1 MSEADRPLQAF
12 NFEVTFTAASL
23 TDESSDAEEVPLCSG
38 SFSEV
43 SGLEAT
49 MEPKVIKEGGRNY
62 GVVQRAGQ
70 VTFAT
75 VVLKRGMTSVRDLW
89 KWFDLIARGR
99 YAKRLNV
106 RVAMNDEFGIPVIT
120 WLLRRALPIKCKAA
134 DLNAQGTNVAIE
146 ELHLAHEGLELD
158 TGGGAAGA
166 DAGAPNPRDGSSGD
180 QAI

>member
-1 MSEADRPLQAF
+1 MSELDYPLQSYR
-12 NFEVTFTAASL
+12 FEVKFTEASL
-23 TDESSDAEEVPLCSG
+23 TDENKDGPEVALCSG

-62 GVVQRAGQ
+62 GVVQRAGP

-75 VVLKRGMTSVRDLW
+75 VILKRGMTSVRDLW

-106 RVAMNDEFGIPVIT
+106 RIAMKDERGETVLT

-134 DLNAQGTNVAIE
+134 DMNAQGGNVAIE
-146 ELHLAHEGLELD
+146 ELHIAHEGFELD
-158 TGGGAAGA
+158 TGKPAGA
-166 DAGAPNPRDGSSGD
+166 DKPNPRDGMGSGD
-180 QAI
+180 EAFA

>member
-1 MSEADRPLQAF
+1 MSDPHYPLQGL
-12 NFEVTFTAASL
+12 NFEVTFTTASL
-23 TDESSDAEEVPLCSG
+23 DDEASDGADGPALCSG

-62 GVVQRAGQ
+62 GAVQRAGQ

-89 KWFDLIARGR
+89 KWFDLIAGGS

-106 RVAMNDEFGIPVIT
+106 RVVMQDERKVPVVT
-120 WLLRRALPIKCKAA
+120 WLLRRAIPIKCKAA
-134 DLNAQGTNVAIE
+134 DLNAQGSNVAIE
-146 ELHLAHEGLELD
+146 ELHIAHEGLELD
-158 TGGGAAGA
+158 PVSPGQGDDAPNSRTGTGAA
-166 DAGAPNPRDGSSGD
+166 
-180 QAI
+180 